1 MTTET
6 VPVALAGRSYDV
18 RVGSGLLADIAAQ
31 CGPLLRK
38 QAVPIVTDSAHTSG
52 PRSTRSTNEKGAEA
66 VVDRVCAS
74 GGHCG

>member
-38 QAVPIVTDSAHTSG
+38 
-52 PRSTRSTNEKGAEA
+52 
-66 VVDRVCAS
+66 
-74 GGHCG
+74 